1 MTVRM
6 RYPAGEAIAMIL
18 KGGACQGRENAAEGM
33 GQEQHPGRT
42 QPERSSQQA
51 TINEERTVFCL
62 WQEKFLCGQTRWLLC
77 WGVSKPY
84 AYKLIKKLNEKLEKT
99 GCLTMAGRID
109 RKFFYDQFYGTREG
123 KEI

>member
-18 KGGACQGRENAAEGM
+18 KNVACQGRENAAEGM

-42 QPERSSQQA
+42 A
-51 TINEERTVFCL
+51 TRKKQSANHYQRGKDGTLPMAGEIFIRADEVASVL
-62 WQEKFLCGQTRWLLC
+62 
-77 WGVSKPY
+77 GVSKPY

-109 RKFFYDQFYGTREG
+109 RKFFYEQFYGTREG